1 MDQEL
6 LRRFFKNECTAEEQ
20 RKVLTWYLSGEAD
33 QELSE
38 KIEVY
43 WNEEKNHIN
52 DQWDKE
58 ELFTAIEK
66 QIDASQQHHKS
77 THKKRGSAFVK
88 LWDGWKF
95 AASIALLLVSAVAWY
110 QLKDSL
116 LTAEQL
122 TESQPP
128 EEEYIIKQTAKGE
141 KLAFTLRDGTMIQL
155 NAESTLKYKPSSDR
169 EVFLEGEAFFD
180 VARDTLHPFIIYTRS
195 ITTTVLGTSFNIK
208 AFTNEDDI
216 AVSVVSGKV
225 KVEQQDTTQKKTLH
239 LTPGEQAVYNHQD
252 TAFTKKKFEYQEAIS
267 WKDGRLYFKNARFA
281 EVITTLERWYGVEID
296 VQRKNIENGFSGSYT
311 NRSLESVLEGMSFV
325 LEFEYDINNKQITI
339 K

>member
-1 MDQEL
+1 MDQNL
-6 LRRFFKNECTAEEQ
+6 LEKFFNHECSAEEQ
-20 RKVLTWYLSGEAD
+20 RKVLAWYLSGEAD

-38 KIEVY
+38 KIKAY
-43 WNEEKNHIN
+43 WNGEKHQIN
-52 DQWDKE
+52 DQWSKE
-58 ELFTAIEK
+58 ELFTAIEE
-66 QIDASQQHHKS
+66 QIDASQQKHKP
-77 THKKRGSAFVK
+77 THKKRGSASGQFLK
-88 LWDGWKF
+88 SWKY
-95 AASIALLLVSAVAWY
+95 AAVITLLLISAAAWY
-110 QLKDSL
+110 QLKDSF
-116 LTAEQL
+116 LTSEQL
-122 TESQPP
+122 TKEQSR

-141 KLAFTLRDGTMIQL
+141 KLTFTLKDSTVIQL
-155 NAESTLKYKPSSDR
+155 NSESTLKYKPSSGR

-180 VARDTLHPFIIYTRS
+180 VARDTLRPFRIYTRS

-239 LTPGEQAVYNHQD
+239 LAPGEQALYTHQD
-252 TAFTKKKFEYQEAIS
+252 TAFTKKKFEYQEVIS

-281 EVITTLERWYGVEID
+281 EVITTLERWYGVEIE
-296 VQRKNIENGFSGSYT
+296 VQRKGIENGFSGSYT

-325 LEFEYDINNKQITI
+325 LEFEYEINNNQITI

>member
-6 LRRFFKNECTAEEQ
+6 LKRFFKNECSAEEQ
-20 RKVLTWYLSGEAD
+20 RKVLAWYLSGEAD

-38 KIEVY
+38 QIEAY
-43 WNEEKNHIN
+43 WKEKKTSLN

-58 ELFTAIEK
+58 TLFSSIERQIATK
-66 QIDASQQHHKS
+66 QSDRNAP
-77 THKKRGSAFVK
+77 HKKGRSAPNHF
-88 LWDGWKF
+88 WKY
-95 AASIALLLVSAVAWY
+95 AAAIALLIFAIGWWNQGLFQDTLLPSSPDTEKA
-110 QLKDSL
+110 SL
-116 LTAEQL
+116 
-122 TESQPP
+122 P
-128 EEEYIIKQTAKGE
+128 EEFIVKKTAKGE
-141 KLAFTLRDGTMIQL
+141 KLTLTLDDSTVIQL
-155 NAESTLKYKPSSDR
+155 NAESQLRYKKSAVR

-180 VARDTLHPFIIYTRS
+180 VARDSLHPFQIHTAT

-208 AFTNEDDI
+208 AFANEDDI

-225 KVEQQDTTQKKTLH
+225 KVEQKDTAQIRSLH
-239 LTPGEQAVYNHQD
+239 LVPGEQALYTHQD

-267 WKDGRLYFKNARFA
+267 WKDGRLYFKNASFA
-281 EVITTLERWYGVEID
+281 EVVTTLERWYGVEID

-325 LEFEYDINNKQITI
+325 LEFEYEINNKQITI